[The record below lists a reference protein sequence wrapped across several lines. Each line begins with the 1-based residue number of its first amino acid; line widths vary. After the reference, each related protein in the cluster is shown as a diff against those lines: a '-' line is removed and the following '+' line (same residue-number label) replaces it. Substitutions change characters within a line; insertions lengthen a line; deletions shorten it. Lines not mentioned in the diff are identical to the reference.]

1 MATTADRT
9 VYWLPR
15 LLSIAFILFL
25 SLFSLDVFGEGY
37 GFWNTLLALTK
48 EDVAFGLHAP
58 REPSHRTNLPP
69 RGPVSQDGLL
79 RLRRILRSGIATPS
93 VRASI

>member
-25 SLFSLDVFGEGY
+25 SL
-37 GFWNTLLALTK
+37 
-48 EDVAFGLHAP
+48 
-58 REPSHRTNLPP
+58 
-69 RGPVSQDGLL
+69 
-79 RLRRILRSGIATPS
+79 GIATPS
-93 VRASI
+93 VRAIM